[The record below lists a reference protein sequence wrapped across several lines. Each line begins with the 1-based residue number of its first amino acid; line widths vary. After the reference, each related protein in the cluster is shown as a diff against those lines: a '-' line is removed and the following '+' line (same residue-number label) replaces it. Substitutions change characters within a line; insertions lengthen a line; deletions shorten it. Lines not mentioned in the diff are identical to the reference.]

1 MSNIRIKRRLTG
13 SAGAPG
19 SLLSGELAHNFVDE
33 KLYIGSGSDIKVIAG
48 RGEFVDK
55 STAQTISGKK
65 TFSGGIDAG
74 SVVLE
79 NVATPVSNSDAAT
92 KGYVDTQIQNVID
105 SAPDAL
111 NTLNELA
118 AALNDDANFAATVT
132 NLITANSTA
141 ISAIDVRLTSAESDI
156 STLESEMDS
165 VESRATSLEGRVSTT
180 EDDIAAI
187 ESAAST
193 LEGRVSTA
201 ESDITALEGRADTLE
216 SDLSTAESNI
226 STLQSDLDAAESNIS
241 TLQSDLNTAESD
253 IDALEGRASDLEAD
267 VADHESRIAA
277 LESTID
283 GGTF

>member
-13 SAGAPG
+13 NAGAPS

-33 KLYIGSGSDIKVIAG
+33 KLYLGSGSDIKVIAG

-74 SVVLE
+74 SLVLE

-92 KGYVDTQIQNVID
+92 KGYVDTAIQGVID

-118 AALNDDANFAATVT
+118 AALNDDANFAASVT
-132 NLITANSTA
+132 SLITANSTA

-165 VESRATSLEGRVSTT
+165 VESRATSLEGRVSTA
-180 EDDIAAI
+180 EDDIADI

-201 ESDITALEGRADTLE
+201 ESDITALEGRASTLE

-226 STLQSDLDAAESNIS
+226 STLQSDLDTAESNIS
-241 TLQSDLNTAESD
+241 TLQSDLDTAESNISTLQSD
-253 IDALEGRASDLEAD
+253 VSSAQSDLS
-267 VADHESRIAA
+267 DHESRIAA
-277 LESTID
+277 LESSID